1 MNSFCK
7 MVWGIVLGAMAFHAH
22 AHSAV
27 RFSRVLGSSQQ
38 SIQIEFTP
46 SYRVFDGTFNGR
58 RFVHYDFDGS
68 APFYT
73 RSESGMPDIRYAM
86 LPLAFPAME
95 GNSLRIIAA
104 EYEEIPAIQFRPTPT
119 LGLKEGVVV
128 AEDYREDA
136 SIYAENRFLPG
147 QVAELAPVQHSR
159 SMLLGGVKIY
169 PLQYNPATRTLRRY
183 TRIVVEIVYGRT
195 TAQRISSRDHEMY
208 EAMILNAPEARLWH
222 FAPPTDFNRESAG
235 APSVL
240 ATGSWYRIPITE
252 EGMYILDASW
262 FASNGISLSGV
273 DPRTIKIYGNGGM
286 ELPENPLAPRPVDL
300 VENAIHVEGESDGQF
315 NAGDHVLF
323 YGRPVQGVQYDAA
336 ARTMRHY
343 IHKYS
348 RVNYYWITF
357 GGAAGKRM
365 QTQESIATTPFIT
378 PTRFLDA
385 VWVEP
390 DTVNIAKSGKNWVG
404 LPINPGGIQ
413 VRTFSLAGHI
423 PNEARTYRYNLV
435 GSSVSGA
442 TYNVRESGT
451 LIGTHPIWPIAGFAL
466 ATEGRFEVT
475 GAFPIQ
481 NSISQ
486 LSFEF
491 VSGSAGATG
500 WLDWV
505 EIIYPRSFEPVN
517 NMLRFRSPDTTAA
530 VEYRLGQFTGAAQIF
545 NVTDYA
551 NVRRVNHTSGAFR
564 AQEQAGRLSEYLAV
578 GGSALKVPPPAV
590 RINNQNLRGISEVYD
605 YIIITSQEFRSAA
618 NRLKA
623 HRENQAYGGLRTI
636 VVDVEQIYNEFSGGV
651 PDVSAIRDLLKY
663 AYENWSPGTPPRFV
677 CFFGQGSYD
686 YKAIAGT
693 KSSYVPTWQTA
704 ESYDDVASS
713 ATDDFFVRLG
723 SGTAPWLISGRIN
736 SRSVREA
743 EQFIDKLIAYDTQA
757 VKDPWQLRSIYVGDD
772 GVTPENPFEGEEH
785 TRGAES
791 VANRTP
797 DIFEKVKIYL
807 EEYPAVQTAQGRR
820 KPGAYQ
826 DIIDNINRGALIVN
840 FTGHG
845 NPTVWTHEQVFSTQT
860 SIPLLFNRNKF
871 FVFFGATCNFSQ
883 FDDLNRTTGS
893 ELLMNRVEGGAIGV
907 VSASRKVYSA
917 QNHQLNNGIYD
928 RMFTQDS
935 FGRIRVERV
944 STALYQYKQIFNN
957 DNDEKYFWMGDPTM
971 RLQFPQGY
979 AVIDSVNGLPIG
991 TGGTGIV
998 QLKALAKV
1006 TVRGSIRTPA
1016 NLLDSTFTGR
1026 MTLVVNDATR
1036 RINIPSFGSFTYSAP
1051 GGLIYRGENS
1061 VTAGRFMA
1069 TFVVPKDIA
1078 YADSTARGRMV
1089 AYVMGAGENEAAGF
1103 TSRIWVGGTETSV
1116 AVDTVGPL
1124 IRISLGTTFENS
1136 RLFRNGDAVNEN
1148 PTLFVDLAD
1157 ENGINTSTSG
1167 VGHRIE
1173 AWINNS
1179 SESKDMTEFYTSK
1192 LNNYQEG
1199 IVTYPLRN
1207 LAQGRNTIRVRA
1219 WDTHNNASTA
1229 EAYFEVLSSDQL
1241 RVVDVMNYPNPFTRT
1256 TAFTFRHN
1264 QAMPLNVTVKVY
1276 TLAGRLIRMLEHFAI
1291 NETFVSIPW
1300 DGRDRDG
1307 DEIANGVYLYKILVR
1322 TVDGRFSSEVLGK
1335 LAVAK

>member
-1 MNSFCK
+1 M
-7 MVWGIVLGAMAFHAH
+7 IVLTGAMVLNAIAGPVGR
-22 AHSAV
+22 SA
-27 RFSRVLGSSQQ
+27 RVLSSSQQ
-38 SIQIEFTP
+38 AVQIEFVPAFT
-46 SYRVFDGTFNGR
+46 SFDFTFKDR
-58 RFVHYDFDGS
+58 RFVHHDFDGS
-68 APFYT
+68 AAFYKP
-73 RSESGMPDIRYAM
+73 SEAGMPDLRFTI
-86 LPLAFPAME
+86 LPLAFPAQE
-95 GNSLRIIAA
+95 GNIVRIIAA
-104 EYEEIPAIQFRPTPT
+104 DYEDIPSVNFRPTPT
-119 LGLKEGVVV
+119 LTIKEGVLVV
-128 AEDYREDA
+128 EDYAENA

-147 QVAELAPVQHSR
+147 PVAELSPVQQSR
-159 SMLLGGVKIY
+159 SMLIGGVRIY
-169 PLQYNPATRTLRRY
+169 PLQYNPATRTLRKY
-183 TRIVVEIVYGRT
+183 SRIVVEVVYGAATLPRV
-195 TAQRISSRDHEMY
+195 SSTDHELY
-208 EAMILNAPEARLWH
+208 DLMIMNAPEARSWQ
-222 FAPPTDFNRESAG
+222 FASMPALNRVSSG

-240 ATGSWYRIPITE
+240 ASGTWYRITVTD
-252 EGMYILDASW
+252 EGMYLLDANW
-262 FASNGISLSGV
+262 FSNNGINLSSI
-273 DPRTIKIYGNGGM
+273 DPRTIKIYGNGGG
-286 ELPENPLAPRPVDL
+286 ELSENPLAPRPVDL

-315 NAGDHVLF
+315 NSGDHVLF
-323 YGRPVQGVQYDAA
+323 YGRAVQGVRYDATA
-336 ARTMRHY
+336 KTMRHY

-348 RVNYYWITF
+348 RVNYYWLTL
-357 GGAAGKRM
+357 GGVAGKRM
-365 QTQESIATTPFIT
+365 QTQQSITTTPFVT
-378 PTRFLDA
+378 PTKFIDA

-404 LPINPGGIQ
+404 LPINPGGTQ
-413 VRTFSLAGHI
+413 VRTFTLAGHI
-423 PNEARTYRYNLV
+423 PNEPRTYRYNLV

-451 LIGTHPIWPIAGFAL
+451 IIGTHPIWPIAGFAL
-466 ATEGRFEVT
+466 ATDGRFEVT

-505 EIIYPRSFEPVN
+505 EIIYPRSFDPVN
-517 NMLRFRSPDTTAA
+517 NSLRFRSPDTTAA

-564 AQEQAGRLSEYLAV
+564 AAERSGQLSEYLAV
-578 GGSALKVPPPAV
+578 GTSALKVPSGV
-590 RINNQNLRGISEVYD
+590 TRIDNQNLRGISQTYD

-618 NRLKA
+618 NRLKT
-623 HRENQAYGGLRTI
+623 HRENPAYGGLRTI
-636 VVDVEQIYNEFSGGV
+636 VVDVEEIYNEFSGGV
-651 PDVSAIRDLLKY
+651 PDISAIRDFLKY
-663 AYENWSPGTPPRFV
+663 AYENWSLPTPPRFV

-686 YKAIAGT
+686 YKGISGT

-713 ATDDFFVRLG
+713 ASDDFFVRIG
-723 SGTAPWLISGRIN
+723 SGTTPWFISGRIN
-736 SRSVREA
+736 SRSPREA
-743 EQFIDKLIAYDTQA
+743 EQFIDKLIVYDTQSA
-757 VKDPWQLRSIYVGDD
+757 KDPWQLRSIYVGDD
-772 GVTPENPFEGEEH
+772 GITPENPFEGEEH
-785 TRGAES
+785 TRGAEA
-791 VANRTP
+791 VASRTP

-893 ELLMNRVEGGAIGV
+893 ELLMNRTEGGAIGV

-928 RMFTQDS
+928 RMFTQDA

-944 STALYQYKQIFNN
+944 ATALYQYKQIWNN
-957 DNDEKYFWMGDPTM
+957 DNDEKYFWMGDPAM
-971 RLQFPQGY
+971 RLQFPQSY
-979 AVIDSVNGLPIG
+979 AVMDSINSTPVG
-991 TGGTGIV
+991 TTGSGAV

-1006 TVRGSIRTPA
+1006 TVQGSIRTPA
-1016 NLLDSTFTGR
+1016 NALDSTFSGR

-1061 VTAGRFMA
+1061 VSNGRFTA

-1078 YADSTARGRMV
+1078 YADSTTRGRIV
-1089 AYVMGAGENEAAGF
+1089 AYMTGTGGGEAAGF
-1103 TSRIWVGGTETSV
+1103 TSRIWIGGTETNIPI
-1116 AVDTVGPL
+1116 DTVGPV
-1124 IRISLGTTFENS
+1124 IRIYLGTTYDNS
-1136 RLFRNGDAVNEN
+1136 RSFRNGDVVNEN

-1157 ENGINTSTSG
+1157 SNGINTSTSG

-1179 SESKDMTEFYTSK
+1179 AESRDMTEFYTSK

-1199 IVTYPLRN
+1199 TVTYPLRN

-1219 WDTHNNASTA
+1219 WDTHNNASAA

-1241 RVVDVMNYPNPFTRT
+1241 RVVDVMNYPNPFART

-1264 QAMPLNVTVKVY
+1264 QALPVNATVKVY
-1276 TLAGRLIRMLEHFAI
+1276 TLAGRLIRTLERFAV
-1291 NETFVSIPW
+1291 NESFVSIPW

-1322 TVDGRFSSEVLGK
+1322 TIDGRFSSEVLGK